1 MDDLAGISLH
11 CDVEMGHFCI
21 IVVCSTY
28 LFIERESMRYISLL
42 VLAVL
47 LTGCG
52 QQERAKQMVYQY
64 TDNCHDDSIEFNMI
78 QEGTVK
84 TITITCQVKY
94 KSKITI
100 EKK

>member
-1 MDDLAGISLH
+1 L
-11 CDVEMGHFCI
+11 
-21 IVVCSTY
+21 
-28 LFIERESMRYISLL
+28 RYITLL

-64 TDNCHDDSIEFNMI
+64 TDNCHDDSIVFNLT
-78 QEGTVK
+78 QEGSVK

-94 KSKITI
+94 KSKIKI
-100 EKK
+100 ETK